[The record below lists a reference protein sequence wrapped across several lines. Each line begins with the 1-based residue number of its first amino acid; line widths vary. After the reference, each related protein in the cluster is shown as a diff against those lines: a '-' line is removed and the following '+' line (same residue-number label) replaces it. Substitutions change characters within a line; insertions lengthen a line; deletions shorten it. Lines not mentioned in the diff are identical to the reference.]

1 MISDPQVPAR
11 SAISQEVLLA
21 VLDRC
26 DETRDFLVAMWQRN
40 PQLAKQGGQKVALM
54 LNSDMTALQSRH
66 EPSRHP

>member
-1 MISDPQVPAR
+1 MVSDPQMPAR

-40 PQLAKQGGQKVALM
+40 PQLAKQGGRKVAL
-54 LNSDMTALQSRH
+54 LLEPSSTTPHSRY
-66 EPSRHP
+66 EPSRQP

>member
-1 MISDPQVPAR
+1 MISEPPMRAR
-11 SAISQEVLLA
+11 SVIPQQVMLA

-26 DETRDFLVAMWQRN
+26 DETRDFLVAMWLRN

-66 EPSRHP
+66 ATARHP